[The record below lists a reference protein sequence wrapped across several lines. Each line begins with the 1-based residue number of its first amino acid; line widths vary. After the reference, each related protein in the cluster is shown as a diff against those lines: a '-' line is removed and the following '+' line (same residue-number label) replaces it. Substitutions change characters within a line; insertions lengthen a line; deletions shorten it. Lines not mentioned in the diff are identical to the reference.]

1 MAHMSCVT
9 PSSVMFVLRVF
20 SAHGSRTVSSGNAGF
35 GFLKAS
41 AVVRRFVGLEERIV
55 PKISICDDN
64 DGHTGCTPL
73 LCRKRTLGTWDCTA
87 RRRAEER
94 KSIFL
99 RTSTF
104 PRMPSPITIGL
115 PPRSRHSRPTW
126 QQCSSRERFRTGND
140 ISSKLAGPGG
150 RAEVVVRCCIASFP
164 PQISLDIT
172 SYPRG
177 EQSTLTQH
185 GLRTLLWLC
194 TEQRRPGSGSRGS
207 TRSMA
212 GKEPRLPEASIP
224 VQHSLLPRGTWRCT

>member
-1 MAHMSCVT
+1 MAT
-9 PSSVMFVLRVF
+9 
-20 SAHGSRTVSSGNAGF
+20 T
-35 GFLKAS
+35 
-41 AVVRRFVGLEERIV
+41 
-55 PKISICDDN
+55 
-64 DGHTGCTPL
+64 
-73 LCRKRTLGTWDCTA
+73 

-104 PRMPSPITIGL
+104 PRVPSPITIAQIGL
-115 PPRSRHSRPTW
+115 PPRGRHSRPTW
-126 QQCSSRERFRTGND
+126 QLCSSRERFRTGND

-172 SYPRG
+172 SYHRG

-194 TEQRRPGSGSRGS
+194 FEQRRSGSGSRGS
-207 TRSMA
+207 THGMA
-212 GKEPRLPEASIP
+212 GKGPRLPKASIP
-224 VQHSLLPRGTWRCT
+224 VQHSLLP